1 MYKAYK
7 FRLYPNDK
15 QKELIHKTFGCTRFI
30 YNYFLNQCKENKYK
44 KAYDMC
50 SELKELIEE
59 YPFLKE
65 VDSCSLRNSIFDLE
79 DSYRNFF
86 EKRTNY
92 PQFKSKF
99 KKQSYRTNCIRSS
112 YKENDYSN
120 IEIYLNIK
128 KIKLPKLGYVSI
140 RGYRNLECINGRIIN
155 ATVEKETTNKY
166 YVSVIVEEKERIKK
180 KVIPKS
186 IVGIDLGIKDL
197 IVTSDGEKY
206 SNKKELEKHEKR
218 LKRLQRKLS
227 RQIKESNNYNK
238 TKEKLSRIHNKI
250 KNSRKHNI
258 IKVVNKIVSAND
270 IIVSEKLKVKEMSSN
285 HRLAKSILDASFNK
299 ICNLMKWKTKQ
310 QGKYYYQI
318 DTYYPSSKTCNHCGN
333 KCKKTNNLS
342 IRKWNCEVCGN
353 ENDRDINA
361 SINIM
366 FEGLKLYYQ
375 NI

>member
-15 QKELIHKTFGCTRFI
+15 QKELIHKTFGCSRFI

-186 IVGIDLGIKDL
+186 IGGIDLGIKDL

>member
-155 ATVEKETTNKY
+155 ATLEKETTNKY
-166 YVSVIVEEKERIKK
+166 YV
-180 KVIPKS
+180 
-186 IVGIDLGIKDL
+186 
-197 IVTSDGEKY
+197 
-206 SNKKELEKHEKR
+206 
-218 LKRLQRKLS
+218 
-227 RQIKESNNYNK
+227 
-238 TKEKLSRIHNKI
+238 
-250 KNSRKHNI
+250 
-258 IKVVNKIVSAND
+258 
-270 IIVSEKLKVKEMSSN
+270 
-285 HRLAKSILDASFNK
+285 
-299 ICNLMKWKTKQ
+299 
-310 QGKYYYQI
+310 
-318 DTYYPSSKTCNHCGN
+318 
-333 KCKKTNNLS
+333 
-342 IRKWNCEVCGN
+342 
-353 ENDRDINA
+353 
-361 SINIM
+361 
-366 FEGLKLYYQ
+366 
-375 NI
+375 

>member
-7 FRLYPNDK
+7 FRMYLTDS
-15 QKELIHKTFGCTRFI
+15 QKILVHKTFGCTRFV
-30 YNYFLNQCKENKYK
+30 YNHFLNKCKENGYQ

-50 SELKELIEE
+50 KELKELVVE

-166 YVSVIVEEKERIKK
+166 YVSVIVEEKERIKE

-227 RQIKESNNYNK
+227 RQIKGSNNYNK